1 MRSYNDDLYADI
13 LPSYT
18 DSLTHHG
25 IKGQRWG
32 VRRFQNQD
40 GSYTSLG
47 KKRYSDSIKNAG
59 AKVKDA
65 VTSDKFKRA
74 AAIGAGV
81 AGTALIAY
89 GGYQLAQNAD
99 LTADPNF
106 DVSTGFMKQAGN
118 HSYMDDYNGANPLF
132 MVPGDDFK
140 HNCPYVSMAYE
151 MRRRGFD
158 VRAGGTPRGMSP
170 DQIDQMYKRAEVH
183 DIEPTFTER
192 EKKTAFDFFLRF
204 GNKET
209 DTPQYKEAQSKRV
222 DAIIEQAAQFGPN
235 ARGNIEV
242 YFSQGGGHIFAF
254 ENDSRGR
261 VNFMDAQPASY
272 GRANRRITRALNRAT
287 GRRMF
292 SRKEIHDV
300 DTQFHGGRGSG
311 YDKLLRERIDPSME
325 CRVRRTDN
333 AEIDY
338 DFLHENKIVRNPSVV
353 KRTFRVGV

>member
-1 MRSYNDDLYADI
+1 MRSYNDDLYAGI

-25 IKGQRWG
+25 IKGQKWG
-32 VRRFQNQD
+32 VRRFQNED
-40 GSYTSLG
+40 GSYTSRG
-47 KKRYSDSIKNAG
+47 KKHRLDSIKNAG
-59 AKVKDA
+59 AKAKDI
-65 VTSDKFKRA
+65 VTSDKFKKA

-81 AGTALIAY
+81 AGTALVAY

-106 DVSTGFMKQAGN
+106 DASTGFMKQAGN

-140 HNCPYVSMAYE
+140 HNCPYASMAYE
-151 MRRRGFD
+151 
-158 VRAGGTPRGMSP
+158 
-170 DQIDQMYKRAEVH
+170 IVH
-183 DIEPTFTER
+183 DIEPTYNDESKTLVDLIFSRASKEASTPEY
-192 EKKTAFDFFLRF
+192 KK
-204 GNKET
+204 
-209 DTPQYKEAQSKRV
+209 AQSKRV

-261 VNFMDAQPASY
+261 VNFMDAQSASY
-272 GRANRRITRALNRAT
+272 GKASRRITRAFDRAT
-287 GRRMF
+287 GRKLL
-292 SRKEIHDV
+292 SRRIVHV
-300 DTQFHGGRGSG
+300 TDTLFHGGRGSG
-311 YDKLLRERIDPSME
+311 YDKLLREQIDPSMQ

>member
-1 MRSYNDDLYADI
+1 MKSYEADLYADI
-13 LPSYT
+13 LSSYT
-18 DSLTHHG
+18 DSITHHG
-25 IKGQRWG
+25 IKGQKWG

-40 GSYTSLG
+40 GSYTSRG
-47 KKRYSDSIKNAG
+47 KKHRLESIKNTG
-59 AKVKDA
+59 AKAKDV
-65 VTSDKFKRA
+65 VTSDEFKKA

-81 AGTALIAY
+81 AGTALVAY

-106 DVSTGFMKQAGN
+106 DKSTGFMKQSG
-118 HSYMDDYNGANPLF
+118 HHDYMDDYNGANPLF
-132 MVPGDDFK
+132 MVPGNDFK
-140 HNCPYVSMAYE
+140 MNCPYVSMAYE

-170 DQIDQMYKRAEVH
+170 NEVDLMYKNAEVH
-183 DIEPTFTER
+183 YIEPTYNGGKTIFDLLLPQLSNDANTPR
-192 EKKTAFDFFLRF
+192 YKK
-204 GNKET
+204 
-209 DTPQYKEAQSKRV
+209 AQSKCV
-222 DAIIEQAAQFGPN
+222 DAILKQASQFGPN

-272 GRANRRITRALNRAT
+272 GKANRKIVRAFDRAT
-287 GRRMF
+287 GRKLL
-292 SRKEIHDV
+292 SRRTIHET

-311 YDKLLRERIDPSME
+311 YDKLLRKRIDPSMQ

-333 AEIDY
+333 AEIDLDY
-338 DFLHENKIVRNPSVV
+338 LHEHKIVRNPSIV
-353 KRTFRVGV
+353 KRTFKVGV

>member
-1 MRSYNDDLYADI
+1 MRSYNDDLYAGI

-25 IKGQRWG
+25 IKGQKWG
-32 VRRFQNQD
+32 VRRFQNED
-40 GSYTSLG
+40 GSYTSRG
-47 KKRYSDSIKNAG
+47 KKHRLDSIKNAG
-59 AKVKDA
+59 AKAKDI
-65 VTSDKFKRA
+65 VTSDKFKKA

-81 AGTALIAY
+81 AGTALVAY

-106 DVSTGFMKQAGN
+106 DASTGFMKQAGN

-140 HNCPYVSMAYE
+140 HNCPYASMAYE

-158 VRAGGTPRGMSP
+158 VRAGGNPHGMSP
-170 DQIDQMYKRAEVH
+170 DQIDRMYRKAEVH
-183 DIEPTFTER
+183 DIEPTYNDESKTLVDLIFSRASKEASTPEY
-192 EKKTAFDFFLRF
+192 KK
-204 GNKET
+204 
-209 DTPQYKEAQSKRV
+209 AQSKRV

-261 VNFMDAQPASY
+261 VNFMDAQSASY
-272 GRANRRITRALNRAT
+272 GKASRRITRAFDRAT
-287 GRRMF
+287 GRKLL
-292 SRKEIHDV
+292 SRRIVHV
-300 DTQFHGGRGSG
+300 TDTLFHGGRGSG
-311 YDKLLRERIDPSME
+311 YDKLLREQIDPSMQ

>member
-1 MRSYNDDLYADI
+1 MKSYEDDLYADI

-25 IKGQRWG
+25 IKGQKWG
-32 VRRFQNQD
+32 VRRFQNED
-40 GSYTSLG
+40 GSYTSRG
-47 KKRYSDSIKNAG
+47 KKHRLETIKNAG
-59 AKVKDA
+59 TKAKDII
-65 VTSDKFKRA
+65 TSDKFKKA

-106 DVSTGFMKQAGN
+106 DESTGFMKQSGY
-118 HSYMDDYNGANPLF
+118 HDHMDDYNGANPLF
-132 MVPGDDFK
+132 MVPGNDFK
-140 HNCPYVSMAYE
+140 QNCPYVSMAYE

-158 VRAGGTPRGMSP
+158 VRAGGTPHGMTP
-170 DQIDQMYKRAEVH
+170 DRIDMMYKKAEVH
-183 DIEPTFTER
+183 NVEPTFTDDSR
-192 EKKTAFDFFLRF
+192 TIFDVLFSRPSKKA
-204 GNKET
+204 G
-209 DTPQYKEAQSKRV
+209 TPEYKRAQGKRV
-222 DAIIEQAAQFGPN
+222 DAILEQAAQFGPN

-254 ENDSRGR
+254 ENDSQGR

-272 GRANRRITRALNRAT
+272 GRANRKLTRAINKVT
-287 GRRMF
+287 GGHLF
-292 SRKEIHDV
+292 SKREIHEV

-311 YDKLLRERIDPSME
+311 YDKLLRERIDPSAA

-338 DFLHENKIVRNPSVV
+338 DFLHENKIVRNPSIV
-353 KRTFRVGV
+353 KRTFKVGV